1 VSGFHETFGAVTIF
15 VNAIAGIMGGIA
27 WLARRRVPGFWTAL
41 RAGQALIL
49 LEAVTGAA
57 LVLDGR
63 ALPRLHLIYGLV
75 PIAVAFLAEQLRL
88 LSASQVL
95 ERHDL
100 EGAADVAKL
109 PEAEQQEMVALI
121 VRRETGTMAA
131 SAIVVT
137 LLALRAQGW
146 L

>member
-15 VNAIAGIMGGIA
+15 VNAIAGVLGGIA
-27 WLARRRVPGFWTAL
+27 WLTRRRVPGFWVAL
-41 RAGQALIL
+41 RAGQALVL

-57 LVLDGR
+57 LLLDGKH
-63 ALPRLHLIYGLV
+63 LPRLHLIYGLV

-100 EGAADVAKL
+100 EDSAAVAKL
-109 PEAEQQEMVALI
+109 PKDEQHVLVAEIL
-121 VRRETGTMAA
+121 RRETGTMAA
-131 SAIVVT
+131 SALVIT

>member
-15 VNAIAGIMGGIA
+15 VNALAGVLGGIG
-27 WLARRRVPGFWTAL
+27 WLTRRRVPGFWPTL

-49 LEAVTGAA
+49 VEAVTGAA
-57 LVLDGR
+57 LLLDGR
-63 ALPRLHLIYGLV
+63 DLPRLHLIYGLV

-88 LSASQVL
+88 LSAAQVL
-95 ERHDL
+95 ERREL
-100 EGAADVAKL
+100 EDSQAVATL
-109 PEAEQQEMVALI
+109 PQTEQHALVAEIL
-121 VRRETGTMAA
+121 RRETGTMAA
-131 SAIVVT
+131 SALVIT

>member
-1 VSGFHETFGAVTIF
+1 VSGFHQTFGAVTIF
-15 VNAIAGIMGGIA
+15 VNALAGVLGGVG
-27 WLARRRVPGFWTAL
+27 WLARRRVPGFWATL

-49 LEAVTGAA
+49 IEAVTGAA
-57 LVLDGR
+57 LVLDGKS
-63 ALPRLHLIYGLV
+63 LPRLHLIYGLV

-100 EGAADVAKL
+100 EGSAGVAKL
-109 PEAEQQEMVALI
+109 PEDEQHALVAEI

-131 SAIVVT
+131 SALVVT

>member
-1 VSGFHETFGAVTIF
+1 MSRFHETFGAITIF
-15 VNAIAGIMGGIA
+15 VNALAGVLGGIA
-27 WLARRRVPGFWTAL
+27 WLTSRRVPGFWATL

-49 LEAVTGAA
+49 VEAVTGAA
-57 LVLDGR
+57 LLLDGKD
-63 ALPRLHLIYGLV
+63 LPRLHLIYGLV
-75 PIAVAFLAEQLRL
+75 PIAVAFLGEQLRL
-88 LSASQVL
+88 LAAAQVL

-100 EGAADVAKL
+100 EDSAAVAKL
-109 PEAEQQEMVALI
+109 PTQEQHALVAEI

-131 SAIVVT
+131 SALVIT

>member
-1 VSGFHETFGAVTIF
+1 MSGFHQTFGAVTIF
-15 VNAIAGIMGGIA
+15 VNAIAGILGGVG
-27 WLARRRVPGFWTAL
+27 WLAHRKVPGFWVFL

-57 LVLDGR
+57 LLLDGKD
-63 ALPRLHLIYGLV
+63 LPRLHLIYGLV
-75 PIAVAFLAEQLRL
+75 PIAVAFVAEQLRL
-88 LSASQVL
+88 LSATQVL

-100 EGAADVAKL
+100 EDSSAVATL
-109 PEAEQQEMVALI
+109 PQDEQHALVAEIL
-121 VRRETGTMAA
+121 RREVGTMAA
-131 SAIVVT
+131 SALVVT

>member
-1 VSGFHETFGAVTIF
+1 VSGFHQTFGAITIF
-15 VNAIAGIMGGIA
+15 VNLLAGVLGGTA
-27 WLARRRVPGFWTAL
+27 WLAHRRVPGFWATL

-49 LEAVTGAA
+49 IQAVTGAA
-57 LVLDGR
+57 LLLDGKD
-63 ALPRLHLIYGLV
+63 LPPLHLIYGLV

-88 LSASQVL
+88 IAASQVL

-100 EGAADVAKL
+100 EDAKAVATL
-109 PEAEQQEMVALI
+109 PQTEQHTLVTEIL
-121 VRRETGTMAA
+121 RRETGTMAA
-131 SAIVVT
+131 SALVIV

>member
-1 VSGFHETFGAVTIF
+1 VSGFHHAFGAITIF
-15 VNAIAGIMGGIA
+15 VNALAGVLGGLA
-27 WLARRRVPGFWTAL
+27 WWIRRRIPGFWVTL
-41 RAGQALIL
+41 RAGQVLIL
-49 LEAVTGAA
+49 IEAVTGAA
-57 LVLDGR
+57 LVLDGKD
-63 ALPRLHLIYGLV
+63 LPRLHLIYGLV

-88 LSASQVL
+88 LSASQML

-100 EGAADVAKL
+100 EGSADVAKL
-109 PEAEQQEMVALI
+109 PEAEQHALVAQI

-131 SAIVVT
+131 SAFVVM

>member
-1 VSGFHETFGAVTIF
+1 VSGFHQTFGAVTIF
-15 VNAIAGIMGGIA
+15 VNALAGVLGGVA
-27 WLARRRVPGFWTAL
+27 WLARRRVAGFWATL

-49 LEAVTGAA
+49 IEAVTGAA
-57 LVLDGR
+57 LLLDGKP
-63 ALPRLHLIYGLV
+63 LPRLHLIYGLM
-75 PIAVAFLAEQLRL
+75 PIAVAFVAEQLRL

-95 ERHDL
+95 EHRGL
-100 EGAADVAKL
+100 EGSADVAKL
-109 PEAEQQEMVALI
+109 PEAEQHALVEDI

-131 SAIVVT
+131 SALVVM

>member
-1 VSGFHETFGAVTIF
+1 VTGFHQTFGAVTIF
-15 VNAIAGIMGGIA
+15 VNAIAGVLGGVA
-27 WLARRRVPGFWTAL
+27 WLLHRKVPGFWIAL
-41 RAGQALIL
+41 RTGQALVL
-49 LEAVTGAA
+49 VEAVTGAA
-57 LVLDGR
+57 LLLDGKD
-63 ALPRLHLIYGLV
+63 LPRLHLIYGLV

-100 EGAADVAKL
+100 EDSAAVAGL
-109 PEAEQQEMVALI
+109 PKDEQHALVTEI
-121 VRRETGTMAA
+121 LRRETGTMAA
-131 SAIVVT
+131 SALVMT

>member
-1 VSGFHETFGAVTIF
+1 MSGFHQTFGAVTIF
-15 VNAIAGIMGGIA
+15 VNALAGVLGGIA
-27 WLARRRVPGFWTAL
+27 WLTHRRVPGFWVAL

-57 LVLDGR
+57 LLLDGKD
-63 ALPRLHLIYGLV
+63 LPRLHLIYGLV

-100 EGAADVAKL
+100 EDSKAVARL
-109 PEAEQQEMVALI
+109 PKDEQHALVALI

-131 SAIVVT
+131 SALVVT

>member
-1 VSGFHETFGAVTIF
+1 MSGFHETFGTVTIF
-15 VNAIAGIMGGIA
+15 VNAVAGLLGGIA
-27 WLARRRVPGFWTAL
+27 WLARRRVPGFWLLL

-57 LVLDGR
+57 LLLDGKD
-63 ALPRLHLIYGLV
+63 LPRLHLIYGLV

-100 EGAADVAKL
+100 EDSQAVATL
-109 PEAEQQEMVALI
+109 PRGEQHALVAEIL
-121 VRRETGTMAA
+121 RRETGTMAA
-131 SAIVVT
+131 SALVIT

>member
-1 VSGFHETFGAVTIF
+1 MSGFHETFGAVTIF
-15 VNAIAGIMGGIA
+15 VNAIAGILGGIG
-27 WLARRRVPGFWTAL
+27 WLTRKRVPGFWLTL

-49 LEAVTGAA
+49 VEAVTGAA
-57 LVLDGR
+57 LLLDGKD
-63 ALPRLHLIYGLV
+63 LPRLHLIYGLV

-88 LSASQVL
+88 LSAAQVL

-100 EGAADVAKL
+100 EDSQAVSTLPQTEQHALVAEIL
-109 PEAEQQEMVALI
+109 
-121 VRRETGTMAA
+121 RRETGTMAA
-131 SAIVVT
+131 SALVIT

>member
-15 VNAIAGIMGGIA
+15 VNALAGVLGGVA
-27 WLARRRVPGFWTAL
+27 WLTRRRVPGFWPAL

-49 LEAVTGAA
+49 VEAVTGAA
-57 LVLDGR
+57 LLLDGKD
-63 ALPRLHLIYGLV
+63 LPRLHLIYGLV

-95 ERHDL
+95 ERHEM
-100 EGAADVAKL
+100 EGSADVAKL
-109 PEAEQQEMVALI
+109 PKDEQHELVGEIL
-121 VRRETGTMAA
+121 RRETGTMAA
-131 SAIVVT
+131 SALVIV

>member
-1 VSGFHETFGAVTIF
+1 MSGFHHTFGAVTIA
-15 VNAIAGIMGGIA
+15 VNALAGVLGGLA
-27 WLARRRVPGFWTAL
+27 WLTRRRVPGFWVAL

-49 LEAVTGAA
+49 IEAVTGAA
-57 LVLDGR
+57 LVLDGKD
-63 ALPRLHLIYGLV
+63 LPRLHLIYGLV

-95 ERHDL
+95 ERHEL
-100 EGAADVAKL
+100 EGSADVAKL
-109 PEAEQQEMVALI
+109 PESEQLALVAQI

-131 SAIVVT
+131 SALVVM